1 MKGSK
6 KQSSKAGSIK
16 AEAAPVSAKQKS
28 KVSNEVVEAPAGDGA
43 LSGDEDSGHTVT
55 TGCSTS
61 RLAALPETAP
71 QEPGYGE
78 WEGDPSQRSDGAVGS
93 QSPPCHNPCPMWS
106 AGFFDPTWTS
116 WMGNPSSGYTSWSW
130 HPPCNEAWYGQQSSA
145 HQLQ

>member
-55 TGCSTS
+55 TGCPTS
-61 RLAALPETAP
+61 RVAALLETAL

-93 QSPPCHNPCPMWS
+93 QSLSWNTPSPMWP
-106 AGFFDPTWTS
+106 AGSYDPTW
-116 WMGNPSSGYTSWSW
+116 MGHPSSGYTYQ
-130 HPPCNEAWYGQQSSA
+130 PYNEAWYGQLCSA